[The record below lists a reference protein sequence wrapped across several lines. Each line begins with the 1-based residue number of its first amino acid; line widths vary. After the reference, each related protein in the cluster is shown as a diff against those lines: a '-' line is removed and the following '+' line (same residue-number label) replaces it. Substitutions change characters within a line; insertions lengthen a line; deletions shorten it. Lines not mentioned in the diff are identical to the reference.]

1 LVAYRK
7 KSYRPMIV
15 FASSFRLTNRAQN
28 VALTFAKFILIEGE
42 VMKTR
47 NTITKLIT
55 KTMAVAALA
64 AGLLCGAGWLQPV
77 EAQTG
82 DGSVRFVSYASV
94 GIVPGE
100 KVRLAVGNTALSS
113 STGWFRYTTTDP
125 GGVPLYESEWIQVP
139 PREFRFSDVSRRDL
153 NTEGEPGT
161 GRAELM
167 VRVTIQAPAGSNP
180 EDFPVSTEIINEGTG
195 ATSGRIPQH
204 EVGHLLGLEHTIPRA
219 AIIGFIPGERLSLSV
234 LNSPEE
240 GGTPVR
246 AQAYIY
252 DSIGRLTAR
261 SAAVDLRPGQS
272 YTFAF
277 NHEDLLMAG
286 EEGTGRKQVRAVV
299 QVAFMDGSVRPFKL
313 PVWVEIVNNRT
324 GSTTNTGTYF
334 TGTVTVSDDGF
345 GH

>member
-1 LVAYRK
+1 
-7 KSYRPMIV
+7 MIV
-15 FASSFRLTNRAQN
+15 FASSFRLTNRAQCRAHFWQ
-28 VALTFAKFILIEGE
+28 VYFIEGE

-94 GIVPGE
+94 GIVHGE
-100 KVRLAVGNTALSS
+100 KVRLTVGNTAKEPGSII
-113 STGWFRYTTTDP
+113 TWTYTVTNS
-125 GGVPLYESEWIQVP
+125 GGVPLYESKNPNLLTATGW
-139 PREFRFSDVSRRDL
+139 FRYSDVSREDL
-153 NTEGEPGT
+153 KIEGEPGT
-161 GRAELM
+161 GRAE
-167 VRVTIQAPAGSNP
+167 VIVKVTIEAPAGSNP
-180 EDFPVSTEIINEGTG
+180 EDSPVSVEVINEATG

-204 EVGHLLGLEHTIPRA
+204 EVGHWMGLYHTFSPEA
-219 AIIGFIPGERLSLSV
+219 ALIGFIPGERLSFTV
-234 LNSPEE
+234 LNPPEE

-252 DSIGRLTAR
+252 DGIGRLTAR
-261 SAAVDLRPGQS
+261 TAEVDLRPGQS

-277 NHEDLLMAG
+277 NHEDLPLAG

-324 GSTTNTGTYF
+324 GSSSGGDYF
-334 TGTVTVSDDGF
+334 TGTVTVSGDGD
-345 GH
+345 